1 MTKTTDKTCQFKS
14 KRDPNYKCP
23 EPALK
28 NSEKGYC
35 IFHEPSEDKNIKNFS
50 EGIKRKIDK
59 KDYNFR
65 GYWFPEEETYLEE
78 PAFEW
83 HITFTNFT
91 FETLALFAE
100 SIFKGHAYFTG
111 ATFEKGA
118 DFRDSTF
125 EKPAVFSGSTFKER
139 VYFGSIFYFGSTFKD
154 MAIFNGAAFEKG
166 VDFARTTFEGVADF
180 TRVTFRRD
188 AVFTAATFE
197 KAADFRQTRFKSF
210 AYFEDL
216 KIKGP
221 LYLDKKTKFEKPKG
235 ADVPFR
241 IAKVLW
247 HREGNYVEEGKCHY
261 QEMDYIR
268 KQKKWYIRYI
278 WANLFHRLL
287 HGYGEKPLRVIIW
300 AGAIIAVCALLF
312 MNFGIGETRL
322 FGEILPTYNIL
333 KILFKLYNLSLTDLA
348 NIGRYFYFSVV
359 TFTTLG
365 YGDLRPVHPI
375 SHLISSIEAF
385 VGMFMMALFVLTFGR
400 KWRR

>member
-23 EPALK
+23 KPALK

-83 HITFTNFT
+83 SITFTNFT
-91 FETLALFAE
+91 FEILALFPE

-125 EKPAVFSGSTFKER
+125 EKRAVFSGSTFKER

-180 TRVTFRRD
+180 TRATFRD
-188 AVFTAATFE
+188 AVFTVATFE
-197 KAADFRQTRFKSF
+197 KAADFRNSTFVDADFMASTFKEIVRLDHVRVKRPF
-210 AYFEDL
+210 HADILFRKA
-216 KIKGP
+216 KI
-221 LYLDKKTKFEKPKG
+221 
-235 ADVPFR
+235 A
-241 IAKVLW
+241 W

-268 KQKKWYIRYI
+268 KQKNRFFRYFCD
-278 WANLFHRLL
+278 NVFHRCL
-287 HGYGEKPLRVIIW
+287 HGYGEKPHRVIFS
-300 AGAIIAVCALLF
+300 AAAIIATCALLF

-322 FGEILPTYNIL
+322 FGESLPTYNIF